1 MAGLSSRDVG
11 DQVEEGVKVMTV
23 TISEWR
29 WLLAFVSLL
38 VLVGLVG
45 ATVVNGVQAHR
56 LCAPTFDEAAHI
68 LPAAQAADDL
78 RRLDFV
84 SFLRHSYYQDAIA
97 QYPFFHSWLMSPFFL
112 LASPSLTVGRVVNV
126 AFVCLSVLL
135 AFFLA
140 GELSPR
146 KDLRWLASWVGAE
159 MVLAVMPLWVYGSRV
174 YLEPAGLLVT
184 LAALFC
190 YVKASPECAGRF
202 WLVCT
207 SLLAAAC
214 FFTKYSFGLFVLGG
228 LGLSEALGW
237 LAMRRRPGIRCL
249 CLFAPCV
256 VMLLLWLVNPDK
268 LIGFLAYSR
277 AQDPNMAL
285 WSIGSLTYYLRSVSQ
300 VYVTT
305 PLVFVLMLLGVGYS
319 VCRMRDHR
327 YCALVSYLLVSFV
340 MVTLVPQKSHRFAY
354 TIAPVALLLGGVG
367 AVCVV
372 ERLFGVFRSPGLRY
386 GAAVLLVLLLCL
398 EAGGIIHR
406 FSFLPAAQDMI
417 YACPPANIRPAYR
430 FVLEHTLDRNIKPY
444 ILNYWHGFNH
454 YGLVWEY
461 CSEPGVLMEGGLYQL
476 AAAGLAPE
484 PTPENLDR
492 LMLKLR
498 EQGVGVLVSID
509 GSPAGD
515 YTGWQVVEPLWARG
529 DLEWVASSEPFAVI
543 GWSNAYEERVLAGD
557 FRDQQDLD
565 MARREGLEEFS
576 IQLHLY
582 AVVSR

>member
-1 MAGLSSRDVG
+1 MKALAAKF
-11 DQVEEGVKVMTV
+11 VEQ
-23 TISEWR
+23 R
-29 WLLAFVSLL
+29 WLLAFASLL
-38 VLVGLVG
+38 ALVGLVG
-45 ATVVNGVQAHR
+45 ATVSSGVRTHQV
-56 LCAPTFDEAAHI
+56 CAPTFDEAVHI

-84 SFLRHSYYQDAIA
+84 SFLRHSYEQDSIA
-97 QYPFFHSWLMSPFFL
+97 QYPFFHSWLMSLFFL
-112 LASPSLTVGRVVNV
+112 LASPDLTVGRVSNV

-146 KDLRWLASWVGAE
+146 KDLRWLAGWIGAG
-159 MVLAVMPLWVYGSRV
+159 MVLAAMPLWVYGSRV

-190 YVKASPECAGRF
+190 YVKAPPEHARRF

-207 SLLAAAC
+207 SLLATAS

-237 LAMRRRPGIRCL
+237 LVMRRRPGIRCL

-256 VMLLLWLVNPDK
+256 VVLLLWLVNPDK

-285 WSIGSLTYYLRSVSQ
+285 WSIGSLTYYLRGVSQ
-300 VYVTT
+300 VYVAT
-305 PLVFVLMLLGVGYS
+305 PLVFVLMLSGVGYS

-327 YCALVSYLLVSFV
+327 YRALVSYLLVSLV
-340 MVTLVPQKSHRFAY
+340 MVTFVPQKSHRFAY
-354 TIAPVALLLGGVG
+354 TIAPAALLLGGAGTVWI
-367 AVCVV
+367 V
-372 ERLFGVFRSPGLRY
+372 ERLFGVLRSPGLRY
-386 GAAVLLVLLLCL
+386 GVAALLVLLLCL
-398 EAGGIIHR
+398 AVGGVVHR

-430 FVLEHTLDRNIKPY
+430 FVLEHTLDRNVKPY
-444 ILNYWHGFNH
+444 ILNYWHRFDH

-461 CSEPGVLMEGGLYQL
+461 YSESRMPMVGDPYQL
-476 AAAGLAPE
+476 AAAGFAPE
-484 PTPENLDR
+484 PTPENLDG

-509 GSPAGD
+509 GSPAGN

-529 DLEWVASSEPFAVI
+529 DLEWVASSAPFTIVA
-543 GWSNAYEERVLAGD
+543 WSDAYEEHALAGD
-557 FRDQQDLD
+557 FRDRQDLD
-565 MARREGLEEFS
+565 AERREGLKEFS
-576 IQLHLY
+576 VQLHLY